1 MAGNDQIRYSV
12 GFDVQQNDLKQ
23 LKVTLDQLKKQL
35 TDIKNVKIGDI
46 AKINNT
52 DRDTARAYFNDIQNQ
67 AARVEDALRKA
78 FNVKL
83 NTVNINQFNRALQ
96 SSGSSMQQ
104 VYDSFKRA
112 GVQGEQAFRSLTT
125 SVFRTTTQLR
135 ESHAVLD
142 KIAQTLTRT
151 LGWNLA
157 SSAVNSLTRSVQ
169 QAWGYV
175 KSLDTSLNNI
185 SIVTGK
191 SADQM
196 ADFAVKAN
204 DAAQALGKTTTDYT
218 NAALIYAQQGL
229 SDKEVEARTAITLKA
244 ANVTGQSTEAVSQE
258 LTAVWNG
265 YKVNADEAELYVD
278 RLAAVAA
285 TTASD
290 LEELSTGMSKVA
302 SAAAAMGV
310 GEDQLAAQLST
321 IISVTKQ
328 APESVGTALRTV
340 YARISDIQAGIEEDG
355 VTLGNYSGKMAALG
369 FNVLDTSGHLRDMGT
384 VIEQIGGKWQDL
396 TRQQQ
401 INLAQVMAGQRQYS
415 NLIALFDNFQQYNKA
430 LETAQNAEG
439 TLQSQQDIYMESTAA
454 HLNQLKAAIENIY
467 DSLINADAMDGV
479 LDDLTA
485 LANLTAQFI
494 DSLGGGGQMLKS
506 LGSIGLMVFSTQIAN
521 GINTTITNLENARFQ
536 AEQFKASLA
545 EIQEAK
551 NITNNPV
558 TRSLLSNEEQL
569 TRLSRFMSPQQLQVA
584 QSAVTQLQNNIK
596 EIENISDRFYKI
608 QEGAKEAGIQ
618 IKDIGNIT
626 NDTVAQLK
634 ALDLSPV
641 LKNLVKGAGEDVIKD
656 ARIVGEQ
663 IGEMVKQGIVGSTDE
678 GKAAIQSAL
687 DKIFNLDATANGEE
701 GINNLIQQYRN
712 GFMELKQVLSD
723 QGVDASFITKLE
735 QELNAENVNLDALQQ
750 KLGNLKI
757 SAGQTSKGLQEMGN
771 NFQRAFNIESIV
783 KFTGS
788 MTTLLNVSQQIKNLG
803 SIWADNTLSGS
814 EKAFQTFSNIL
825 LTVSMALPA
834 IKRLNDAIKTL
845 SISQIKETIAAG
857 AATVASKAKAVAA
870 MAVAKAKQIE
880 ARRTREA
887 EAADMA
893 EATSSGINAAQNTAQ
908 AAASGA
914 SAVSG
919 AAGAGAAG
927 VGAAGG
933 LAALGGPIT
942 AAVVG
947 ITLLIGV
954 IGAVT
959 AAIKKNH
966 QELVK
971 EKQESLE
978 QQKEIQNEIDK
989 NQQLISSIEDLA
1001 NKRKN
1006 GEITRSES
1014 IASIKE
1020 LIEQYGLEKEA
1031 IDELAESYDNLS
1043 GYVAEQRAEAA
1054 KEAAE
1059 AAQQRQADAE
1069 FLLHDKADNSKY
1081 GIDYGD
1087 EYYLLTHTPSKETK
1101 GEDKLLDILNNT
1113 EGVNNLGLGQYSI
1126 AVENTTQGLIEAWDT
1141 TQEIR
1146 KQVAE
1151 LVLKGQL
1158 TWDDIKGS
1166 VVQPMLN
1173 WNKEL
1178 APLIEQ
1184 GKASL
1189 DNTSEKL
1196 DLFYSSQAMETM
1208 PADFSNIENLS
1219 NFIDQWQ
1226 KLKTETEEKLK
1237 AAANEG
1243 TDVSGI
1249 KASEATDAFIEEYY
1263 KDLYLQ
1269 YGQFTKFMEETEDR
1283 LKTDMPESLKEIF
1296 SGMSGEQLSAFLEL
1310 PLSAV
1315 DNWKLIAEYAQKIA
1329 NADVEHT
1336 AEALNVNP
1344 DVLQDEATERY
1355 SKYQEVEDK
1364 VRDGKG
1370 LNKNQ
1375 FESLDSDLQDFFY
1388 RAANGSYKLK
1398 VAAQE
1403 FFNAID
1409 DIKLKGFRDNIDL
1422 INRDLEKVQNL
1433 KEDGWNPDAY
1443 EGIDRSAVHEQ
1454 NIPGA
1459 GTFGT
1464 VIDKQLVNNQLAYL
1478 ETLGRS
1484 DKALATMVEEWRRLY
1499 DQQALSKE
1507 QVEAIYQKV
1516 AQLGDQT
1523 KNLNETQQERLRQQ
1537 TEAYQQLHDA
1547 MFPTDSDVDQGALQS
1562 LSSVIQEMADSSA
1575 ELDNNLDQ
1583 DIRAADDLAEAI
1595 LRFDDAIT
1603 DVTDNYDDWIKALNS
1618 GSAQDQAEVIDGL
1631 RDAYADL
1638 LDMDAS
1644 ALPDSFLKS
1653 AENLELMKAAIDGDV
1668 DAYDQLLERAGQS
1681 VLMDVGLN
1689 TDKFFSDRDMVQ
1701 DAAAQL
1707 AGQDFG
1713 DIQIGAALNDEN
1725 FLNALTNMVN
1735 AAGMTAQQATDYL
1748 ASMGVDA
1755 EVIEQKSTGTETK
1768 QQTGWQSQLVPDP
1781 PQTGTAPTVSGLGGS
1796 TVVNQLPLLYQTY
1809 SARYTPNTS
1818 VITDTKENTAFSLKV
1833 TSAHKSSGGGF
1844 KYSQASHGGGSK
1856 HPTSKGSGGKG
1867 GGGKGGGG
1875 KAPEPDTS
1883 QKDRKKDLQ
1892 DTRDIYHDINV
1903 ELKQINR
1910 ELKRAQQKQDRLY
1923 GKQLLDNLNE
1933 QNRILEKNKVTLQ
1946 EKHKIQEQDLK
1957 TQQEALKNLGVTFD
1971 AYGNIANYM
1980 DVLGKKQA
1988 QITAETAKYNS
1999 LIDAYNASTDKDLKK
2014 ALADEASKIDKKIK
2028 EFDDEYKNLEK
2039 KIKNYDSLR
2048 EDMEDV
2054 VDQIEEQTQKQIE
2067 INIKKFRMAV
2077 EIQLKMGQAERDW
2090 NKFRREVLEHTDV
2103 LKGTDFEEIFANARQ
2118 NFNDVFS
2125 YFDVHGTKGSLQALT
2140 EQLIATRAE
2149 IEAIN
2154 ETGKSAIYG
2163 DNKAQA
2169 MEDLQKDL
2177 DELMGQMEDVQGLI
2191 DDIGKAY
2198 LDTIDDIADQF
2209 DKQIEDYEYVGDL
2222 IEHDIDLLSL
2232 LYGDKNYD
2240 AMQKYYDALARNN
2253 LKQLDSLKQQRDFW
2267 KQEWEEAVARGDSK
2281 AAEQF
2286 EQNYKETIENLNDL
2300 IEDSAKTIQDKY
2312 VNAIDKIFDELDK
2325 KISNGKGTD
2334 YLNTQWDL
2342 MNKNAEE
2349 YLDTINSAFAIQE
2362 TERKYQKAIDESK
2375 NIKSQQTLKKL
2386 MDDQLNIL
2394 RNKEKVSQYDVDRA
2408 EKLLQVE
2415 QARIALQDAQSA
2427 KTTMRLKRDSQG
2439 NYSYQYV
2446 ADNNAVDDARDNLAQ
2461 AQNDLYN
2468 FDKERYQSVL
2478 NDMLAAWKDFQS
2490 EYKEILEDTSL
2501 AEEERIEK
2509 LALLREEYGEYINDK
2524 TAQNAEAR
2532 NNLMESAFADM
2543 AALYNTDVA
2552 NYNQMSI
2559 DEQNI
2564 LMGDLVPAW
2573 ESGIQ
2578 QMSDKVAGEGGF
2590 IPVCEQAF
2598 DSITEATKDYEEQL
2612 DNMANAAGISLDY
2625 VTQGVDLLSYA
2636 FEDLIEN
2643 NDELIDRMYS
2653 EVDAIETLQDV
2664 ARGLVD
2670 EYQNVYNEAKTAVSE
2685 IHNFIQEEQGRA
2697 AAYAETA
2704 NAAIESYNRT
2714 AQAYVEAYDQMA
2726 SAFENYAARVRAAAS
2741 GDGSGGTGSGGTG
2754 SGSTGNSPSG
2764 TTGNPSGSRS
2774 SKSSGNNKTIVET
2787 DQGFIAGG
2795 EYYKR
2800 YYGMATGGYT
2810 GDWHSSEGKIA
2821 VLHQKELV
2829 LNEDD
2834 TKNFLEGTHI
2844 LREISSSLQGSISN
2858 RISNIGLRSV
2868 FSTDKEELEQNVH
2881 IEASFPNVNSKKEIE
2896 EAFNDLVNL
2905 AAQRAMRNN

>member
-23 LKVTLDQLKKQL
+23 LKATLNQLKKQL

-46 AKINNT
+46 AKINNVDNNEAT
-52 DRDTARAYFNDIQNQ
+52 KYLIDIKNH
-67 AARVEDALRKA
+67 AENVENALRKA
-78 FNVKL
+78 FNVRL
-83 NTVNINQFNRALQ
+83 NAVNIKQFNKALQ
-96 SSGSSMQQ
+96 DSGSSMQKI
-104 VYDSFKRA
+104 YESFSKA
-112 GVQGEQAFRSLTT
+112 GIQGEQAFRNLTT

-157 SSAVNSLTRSVQ
+157 STAVNSLTRSVQ

-185 SIVTGK
+185 SVVTGK

-204 DAAQALGKTTTDYT
+204 NAAQALGKTTTDYT
-218 NAALIYAQQGL
+218 NASLIYAQQGL
-229 SDKEVEARTAITLKA
+229 NDKEIEARTDITMKA

-265 YKVNADEAELYVD
+265 YKVNAEEAELYVD
-278 RLAAVAA
+278 RLAAIAA
-285 TTASD
+285 TTASN

-355 VTLGNYSGKMAALG
+355 VTLGNYSGKMQALG
-369 FNVLDTSGHLRDMGT
+369 FNVLDTSGHLRDMGS

-439 TLQSQQDIYMESTAA
+439 TLQKQQDIYMESTAA
-454 HLNQLKAAIENIY
+454 HLNELKAATENIY
-467 DSLINADAMDGV
+467 DSLIDPNAIDGV
-479 LDDLTA
+479 LDDFTN
-485 LANLTAQFI
+485 LANAI
-494 DSLGGGGQMLKS
+494 AKVVDSLGGGGQILKS
-506 LGSIGLMVFSTQIAN
+506 LFSVGLMAFSTQLAN
-521 GINTTITNLENARFQ
+521 SLNTTATNFAKASFQ
-536 AEQFKASLA
+536 AEQFRTALASL
-545 EIQEAK
+545 EEAK
-551 NITNNPV
+551 GTTNNPIS
-558 TRSLLSNEEQL
+558 RSLFSNTEQL
-569 TRLSRFMSPQQLQVA
+569 SRLSRFMTPEQLQVA
-584 QSAVTQLQNNIK
+584 QAAV
-596 EIENISDRFYKI
+596 S
-608 QEGAKEAGIQ
+608 
-618 IKDIGNIT
+618 
-626 NDTVAQLK
+626 
-634 ALDLSPV
+634 
-641 LKNLVKGAGEDVIKD
+641 
-656 ARIVGEQ
+656 
-663 IGEMVKQGIVGSTDE
+663 
-678 GKAAIQSAL
+678 
-687 DKIFNLDATANGEE
+687 
-701 GINNLIQQYRN
+701 
-712 GFMELKQVLSD
+712 
-723 QGVDASFITKLE
+723 KLE
-735 QELNAENVNLDALQQ
+735 QDIKGFENIEKNLSEIQTAAEKAGLKIKELGDITDDFQNKAKALNVKTILGQLGAAKGSDKEDNIPLFEKAQGIGDQIAEAIKQELISSSPEINKILEEIFTLPTEAGEGQSWDNLIDRYKNKFQELKDALSAQGINGGFLTELENLFTSRNLD
-750 KLGNLKI
+750 GKI
-757 SAGQTSKGLQEMGN
+757 DETQEKFKKFKESAAQGIQGMQEMGN
-771 NFQRAFNIESIV
+771 NLQRAFNIESIV

-845 SISQIKETIAAG
+845 TLSQIKETVAAG
-857 AATVASKAKAVAA
+857 AATIASKAKAVASA
-870 MAVAKAKQIE
+870 AVAKVKQIE

-887 EAADMA
+887 A
-893 EATSSGINAAQNTAQ
+893 EADTEEAITSGVNAAQNTAQ
-908 AAASGA
+908 TA
-914 SAVSG
+914 
-919 AAGAGAAG
+919 
-927 VGAAGG
+927 AAGG

-978 QQKEIQNEIDK
+978 QQKEIQNETDK
-989 NQQLISSIEDLA
+989 NQSLLVSLEEID

-1014 IASIKE
+1014 IASIQE
-1020 LIEQYGLEKEA
+1020 LIEQYDLEKDA
-1031 IDELAESYDNLS
+1031 IDKLIDSYDHLS
-1043 GYVAEQRAEAA
+1043 EYILEQRTKNA
-1054 KEAAE
+1054 KQASE
-1059 AAQQRQADAE
+1059 AAQQELADATE
-1069 FLLHDKADNSKY
+1069 LLFDKVKDSKY
-1081 GIDYGD
+1081 GKAYQQGG
-1087 EYYLLTHTPSKETK
+1087 TK
-1101 GEDKLLDILNNT
+1101 RYAIWTGSQQIFDTVT
-1113 EGVNNLGLGQYSI
+1113 EGQSKIFQLLKDNENITDAGGAYILKFDYTAQGMVKAWETLTELKKEAQKLVSSGKATKEEVDAILGPFL
-1126 AVENTTQGLIEAWDT
+1126 EWE
-1141 TQEIR
+1141 
-1146 KQVAE
+1146 
-1151 LVLKGQL
+1151 
-1158 TWDDIKGS
+1158 
-1166 VVQPMLN
+1166 
-1173 WNKEL
+1173 KEL
-1178 APLIEQ
+1178 APTIKQAKEAVENAEQ
-1184 GKASL
+1184 RVPLEFSTEAAKNISIDFA
-1189 DNTSEKL
+1189 NTDDLSAYIDKWSQLNVEVEKTL
-1196 DLFYSSQAMETM
+1196 KNVTDGS
-1208 PADFSNIENLS
+1208 AD
-1219 NFIDQWQ
+1219 
-1226 KLKTETEEKLK
+1226 
-1237 AAANEG
+1237 
-1243 TDVSGI
+1243 GI
-1249 KASEATDAFIEEYY
+1249 KATDATSAYIEKYY
-1263 KDLYLQ
+1263 QGLYLK
-1269 YGQFTKFMEETEDR
+1269 YNKAAQFIANTEER
-1283 LKTDMPESLKEIF
+1283 LGKEMPDNMKEIL
-1296 SGMSGEQLSAFLEL
+1296 SKMTDKQLAAFLRL
-1310 PLSAV
+1310 DFSTV
-1315 DNWKLIAEYAQKIA
+1315 NDWKLIAQYAQSIA
-1329 NADVEHT
+1329 NANVQHT
-1336 AEALNVNP
+1336 ADMLDVNP
-1344 DVLQDEATERY
+1344 DALIQSAATRYQTYQD
-1355 SKYQEVEDK
+1355 VEDK
-1364 VRDGKG
+1364 VKSGKG
-1370 LNKNQ
+1370 LSKTE
-1375 FESLDSDLQDFFY
+1375 FESIDNPEIQKYFRLAANNTYKLQGSIQDFT
-1388 RAANGSYKLK
+1388 
-1398 VAAQE
+1398 
-1403 FFNAID
+1403 NAVD
-1409 DIKLKGFRDNIDL
+1409 SIKIQGFVDNVDL
-1422 INRDLEKVQNL
+1422 INRDLAKVQAINE
-1433 KEDGWNPDAY
+1433 KFQSGAWDEDFFSKIDYNAADVYDSMSHRDRLNKYSDSDFTDLVNGQLEYLEVLGKSDEELANHVKIWKDAY
-1443 EGIDRSAVHEQ
+1443 YNQTLTREQ
-1454 NIPGA
+1454 
-1459 GTFGT
+1459 
-1464 VIDKQLVNNQLAYL
+1464 L
-1478 ETLGRS
+1478 E
-1484 DKALATMVEEWRRLY
+1484 
-1499 DQQALSKE
+1499 Q
-1507 QVEAIYQKV
+1507 IYQAIKRYS
-1516 AQLGDQT
+1516 DQT
-1523 KNLNETQQERLRQQ
+1523 KDLGKTQEERTRQL
-1537 TEAYQQLHDA
+1537 TESYHQLHDA

-1562 LSSVIQEMADSSA
+1562 LSSVIQEMADSST

-1583 DIRAADDLAEAI
+1583 DTRAADDLSEAI

-1603 DVTDNYDDWIKALNS
+1603 DVTDNYDDWIKALSS
-1618 GSAQDQAEVIDGL
+1618 GAAQDQAAVIDGL

-1638 LDMDAS
+1638 LDLDGS
-1644 ALPDSFLKS
+1644 SLSQGFLKS
-1653 AENLELMKAAIDGDV
+1653 ADNLQLMKAAIDGNIE
-1668 DAYDQLLERAGQS
+1668 AYDQLMSMAQQDIAAQVHLDTENFQIGFDHLMDMYYQGQS
-1681 VLMDVGLN
+1681 LE
-1689 TDKFFSDRDMVQ
+1689 DM
-1701 DAAAQL
+1701 
-1707 AGQDFG
+1707 
-1713 DIQIGAALNDEN
+1713 QIGASLDNQD
-1725 FLNALTNMVN
+1725 FLDGLTQMVN

-1755 EVIEQKSTGTETK
+1755 EVVQQKTTGTETSQK
-1768 QQTGWQSQLVPDP
+1768 TGFEARWQANP
-1781 PQTGTAPTVSGLGGS
+1781 APFRAPVTTGLGFTTQTIDEGYLAQNLTYAPVPS
-1796 TVVNQLPLLYQTY
+1796 TV
-1809 SARYTPNTS
+1809 
-1818 VITDTKENTAFSLKV
+1818 TDTKENTAFSLKV

-1844 KYSQASHGGGSK
+1844 KYKQASHGGGSK
-1856 HPTSKGSGGKG
+1856 KPTSKGSGGKG
-1867 GGGKGGGG
+1867 GGGKGGGGG

-1980 DVLGKKQA
+1980 DILGKKQA

-2014 ALADEASKIDKKIK
+2014 ALADEAGKIDKKIK

-2048 EDMEDV
+2048 EAMEDV

-2077 EIQLKMGQAERDW
+2077 EIQLEMGQAERDW

-2103 LKGTDFEEIFANARQ
+2103 LKGTEFEEIFANARQ

-2140 EQLIATRAE
+2140 EQLMATRAE

-2286 EQNYKETIENLNDL
+2286 EQNYKETIENLNSL

-2334 YLNTQWDL
+2334 YLSTQWDL

-2478 NDMLAAWKDFQS
+2478 NDMLSAWKDFQS

-2509 LALLREEYGEYINDK
+2509 LALLRDEYGEYINDK

-2714 AQAYVEAYDQMA
+2714 AQAYADAYDQMA

-2741 GDGSGGTGSGGTG
+2741 GDSSSGGSNGGNGGTGGGTG
-2754 SGSTGNSPSG
+2754 GTGATSSPSG
-2764 TTGNPSGSRS
+2764 NKS
-2774 SKSSGNNKTIVET
+2774 SKSSGNNKEIIET
-2787 DQGFIAGG
+2787 EEGFIAGG
-2795 EYYKR
+2795 EYYKK
-2800 YYGMATGGYT
+2800 YYYDSGGYT
-2810 GDWHSSEGKIA
+2810 GNWHSTEGRPAI
-2821 VLHQKELV
+2821 LHQKELV
-2829 LNEDD
+2829 LNEND

-2844 LREISSSLQGSISN
+2844 LREISSSLRGSLYNQID
-2858 RISNIGLRSV
+2858 NIGLS
-2868 FSTDKEELEQNVH
+2868 SLMPTNKEELEQNVH

>member
-23 LKVTLDQLKKQL
+23 LKITLDQLKKQL

-52 DRDTARAYFNDIQNQ
+52 DKDTALKYLFDIKTQ
-67 AARVEDALRKA
+67 AVNVEQALRKS

-83 NTVNINQFNRALQ
+83 NTVNINEFNKALK
-96 SSGSSMQQ
+96 SSGSSIQS
-104 VYDSFKRA
+104 VYDNFKKA
-112 GVQGEQAFRSLTT
+112 GAQGEQAFRSLANATLHT
-125 SVFRTTTQLR
+125 NIQLR
-135 ESHAVLD
+135 QSHVILD
-142 KIAQTLTRT
+142 KVAQTLTRT

-157 SSAVNSLTRSVQ
+157 SSVVNSLTRSVQ

-204 DAAQALGKTTTDYT
+204 NAAQALGKTTTDYT
-218 NAALIYAQQGL
+218 DAALIYAQQGL
-229 SDKEVEARTAITLKA
+229 NDKEIEARTNITLKT
-244 ANVTGQSTEAVSQE
+244 ANVTGQSAEAVSEE

-302 SAAAAMGV
+302 SAAAQMGV

-321 IISVTKQ
+321 IISVTRQ

-340 YARISDIQAGIEEDG
+340 YARISDIQAGIDEEG
-355 VTLGNYSGKMAALG
+355 VSLGNYSGKMKNLG
-369 FNVLDTSGHLRDMGT
+369 FDVLDATGRLRDMGE
-384 VIEQIGGKWQDL
+384 VIEQIGGRWQDL
-396 TRQQQ
+396 TREQQ
-401 INLAQVMAGQRQYS
+401 INLAQTMAGQRQYS
-415 NLIALFDNFQQYNKA
+415 NLMALFENFDQYNKA
-430 LETAQNAEG
+430 LSVAQNAEG
-439 TLQSQQDIYMESTAA
+439 TLQTQQDRYMESTAA
-454 HLNQLKAAIENIY
+454 HLNQLKAAVEDIY
-467 DSLINADAMDGV
+467 DSFINADNMDNII
-479 LDDLTA
+479 DDLTSA
-485 LANLTAQFI
+485 ANAAANFV
-494 DSLGGGGQMLKS
+494 DALGGGGQVLKS
-506 LGSIGLMVFSTQIAN
+506 LGSIALTVFSTQIAN
-521 GINTTITNLENARFQ
+521 GINTTITNFQRATANAEQFENALNGI
-536 AEQFKASLA
+536 EQFKAA
-545 EIQEAK
+545 
-551 NITNNPV
+551 TDDPV
-558 TRSLLSNEEQL
+558 TKSFLNKRQDMISM
-569 TRLSRFMSPQQLQVA
+569 SRFMTQQQFDMV
-584 QSAVTQLQNNIK
+584 QGS
-596 EIENISDRFYKI
+596 IENLTSKMGDLENLGNQLEKIKKLANEANISMKGLDDLEKVSGDVAKFGNLIDSDLNAFI
-608 QEGAKEAGIQ
+608 QEDFKTTEAQESARNFGQ
-618 IKDIGNIT
+618 
-626 NDTVAQLK
+626 
-634 ALDLSPV
+634 
-641 LKNLVKGAGEDVIKD
+641 DVIE
-656 ARIVGEQ
+656 ALN
-663 IGEMVKQGIVGSTDE
+663 QGILTGSEEAKTNLQHLLTELGNLPSDSN
-678 GKAAIQSAL
+678 AAEQYQIL
-687 DKIFNLDATANGEE
+687 M
-701 GINNLIQQYRN
+701 QQ
-712 GFMELKQVLSD
+712 
-723 QGVDASFITKLE
+723 I
-735 QELNAENVNLDALQQ
+735 LDALIDPNASIQFSEAFEA
-750 KLGNLKI
+750 LRAEL
-757 SAGQTSKGLQEMGN
+757 N
-771 NFQRAFNIESIV
+771 NFNPSQFRQRFERLRDDVHNATSSIEEDMNKFRNAFNIEGIV
-783 KFTGS
+783 KITGS
-788 MTTLLNVSQQIKNLG
+788 LATFASVAQQIKNLG
-803 SIWADNTLSGS
+803 NIWADDSISGGEKFFQITTNLIASLGMLARGYSVLAAGIKKINIEQAKEALLSMASTVQTKIAEKATDMLARAKQRLARSTDDAAGS
-814 EKAFQTFSNIL
+814 EAAET
-825 LTVSMALPA
+825 A
-834 IKRLNDAIKTL
+834 TL
-845 SISQIKETIAAG
+845 AANAAMTEG
-857 AATVASKAKAVAA
+857 TAATA
-870 MAVAKAKQIE
+870 
-880 ARRTREA
+880 
-887 EAADMA
+887 
-893 EATSSGINAAQNTAQ
+893 G
-908 AAASGA
+908 
-914 SAVSG
+914 
-919 AAGAGAAG
+919 GAGS
-927 VGAAGG
+927 
-933 LAALGGPIT
+933 LAALGGPI
-942 AAVVG
+942 AVG
-947 ITLLIGV
+947 AILAITLLVGA
-954 IGAVT
+954 IGAYTT
-959 AAIKKNH
+959 AMKKNH
-966 QELVK
+966 QEHLKELEDSIADQK
-971 EKQESLE
+971 EK
-978 QQKEIQNEIDK
+978 QNEIDK
-989 NQQLISSIEDLA
+989 NEDLLA
-1001 NKRKN
+1001 SLEEINNQRKN

-1014 IASIKE
+1014 IN
-1020 LIEQYGLEKEA
+1020 LIQSLVEQYGLEKKA
-1031 IDELAESYDNLS
+1031 VDQLADAYDNLS
-1043 GYVAEQRAEAA
+1043 EYIANSR
-1054 KEAAE
+1054 KEDAAE
-1059 AAQQRQADAE
+1059 ASASAQEQLNNAKE
-1069 FLLHDKADNSKY
+1069 LLFDKAENSEYGNKY
-1081 GIDYGD
+1081 VQNGNEKYSVKTGAYHTIDM
-1087 EYYLLTHTPSKETK
+1087 L
-1101 GEDKLLDILNNT
+1101 T
-1113 EGVNNLGLGQYSI
+1113 EGQSNVFQLLEDNEKI
-1126 AVENTTQGLIEAWDT
+1126 ANENGTYVLNFDYTAQGLVQAWDT
-1141 TQEIR
+1141 IAELKKQAQKLVFSGKATQEEVDEIL
-1146 KQVAE
+1146 A
-1151 LVLKGQL
+1151 
-1158 TWDDIKGS
+1158 
-1166 VVQPMLN
+1166 PFLN
-1173 WNKEL
+1173 WSKEL
-1178 APLIEQ
+1178 SSTVDQARIAIDNADQRVPLEFSTAAAAD
-1184 GKASL
+1184 ASI
-1189 DNTSEKL
+1189 
-1196 DLFYSSQAMETM
+1196 
-1208 PADFSNIENLS
+1208 DFSNVNDLETYIEKWRELQKATRDTLANTDDERAKG
-1219 NFIDQWQ
+1219 IDS
-1226 KLKTETEEKLK
+1226 
-1237 AAANEG
+1237 A
-1243 TDVSGI
+1243 D
-1249 KASEATDAFIEEYY
+1249 ATSAYLEEYY
-1263 KDLYLQ
+1263 QGLYLK
-1269 YGQFTKFMEETEDR
+1269 YNKFAQFMKDTETR
-1283 LKTDMPESLKEIF
+1283 LQTAMPDNMKEIL
-1296 SGMSGEQLSAFLEL
+1296 SKMTDKQLAAFLRL
-1310 PLSAV
+1310 DFSTV
-1315 DNWKLIAEYAQKIA
+1315 NDWKLIAQYAQSIA
-1329 NADVEHT
+1329 NANVQHT
-1336 AEALNVNP
+1336 ADMLDVNP
-1344 DVLQDEATERY
+1344 DALIQSAATRYQTYQD
-1355 SKYQEVEDK
+1355 VEDK
-1364 VRDGKG
+1364 VKSGKG
-1370 LNKNQ
+1370 LSKTE
-1375 FESLDSDLQDFFY
+1375 FESIDNPEIQKYFRLAANNTYKLQGSIQDFT
-1388 RAANGSYKLK
+1388 
-1398 VAAQE
+1398 
-1403 FFNAID
+1403 NAVD
-1409 DIKLKGFRDNIDL
+1409 SIKIQGFVDNVDL
-1422 INRDLEKVQNL
+1422 INRDLAKVQAINE
-1433 KEDGWNPDAY
+1433 KFQSGAWDEDFFSKIDYNAADVYDSMSHRDRLNKYSDSDFTDLVNGQLEYLEVLGKSDEELANHVKIWKDAY
-1443 EGIDRSAVHEQ
+1443 YNQTLTREQ
-1454 NIPGA
+1454 
-1459 GTFGT
+1459 
-1464 VIDKQLVNNQLAYL
+1464 L
-1478 ETLGRS
+1478 E
-1484 DKALATMVEEWRRLY
+1484 
-1499 DQQALSKE
+1499 Q
-1507 QVEAIYQKV
+1507 IYQAIKRYS
-1516 AQLGDQT
+1516 DQT
-1523 KNLNETQQERLRQQ
+1523 KELGKTQEERARQL
-1537 TEAYQQLHDA
+1537 TESYHNLHDA
-1547 MFPTDSDVDQGALQS
+1547 MFPTDSDVDQSALQS
-1562 LSSVIQEMADSSA
+1562 LSGVIQEIALASNQ
-1575 ELDNNLDQ
+1575 LDNSLETD
-1583 DIRAADDLAEAI
+1583 AEAAEDVAQSI

-1603 DVTDNYDDWIKALNS
+1603 DVTDNYEDWIKALNS
-1618 GSAQDQAEVIDGL
+1618 GAIQDQAGVIEGL

-1644 ALPDSFLKS
+1644 ALSYDFLRD
-1653 AENLELMKAAIDGDV
+1653 AENLELMKSAIDGNV

-1681 VLMDVGLN
+1681 ILMQVGLD
-1689 TDKFFSDRDMVQ
+1689 TSQFQADK
-1701 DAAAQL
+1701 DAIQTAMEVL
-1707 AGQDFG
+1707 TGQQFD
-1713 DIQIGAALNDEN
+1713 DIEIGAALNDEN
-1725 FLNALTNMVN
+1725 FLAGLEDIVN
-1735 AAGMTAQQATDYL
+1735 ASNMTAQQATDYL

-1755 EVIEQKSTGTETK
+1755 EVIEDKSTARDLHQYMGATADVEDHIVHGYDPITMAK
-1768 QQTGWQSQLVPDP
+1768 VDYNFPSVKYRAVP
-1781 PQTGTAPTVSGLGGS
+1781 A
-1796 TVVNQLPLLYQTY
+1796 
-1809 SARYTPNTS
+1809 SAQ
-1818 VITDTKENTAFSLKV
+1818 DTKENTSFALKV
-1833 TSAHKSSGGGF
+1833 VSAKKSSGGGF
-1844 KYSQASHGGGSK
+1844 KYKQASHGGGAK

-1867 GGGKGGGG
+1867 GGGKGGG

-2077 EIQLKMGQAERDW
+2077 EIQLEMGQAERDW

-2103 LKGTDFEEIFANARQ
+2103 LKGTEFEEIFANARQ
-2118 NFNDVFS
+2118 SFNDVFS

-2140 EQLIATRAE
+2140 EQLMATRAE

-2267 KQEWEEAVARGDSK
+2267 KQEWEEAVAREDSK
-2281 AAEQF
+2281 AAAQF
-2286 EQNYKETIENLNDL
+2286 EKNYKDTIKNLNNL

-2312 VNAIDKIFDELDK
+2312 VNAIDKIFNELDK

-2334 YLNTQWDL
+2334 YLSTQWDL

-2375 NIKSQQTLKKL
+2375 NIKNQQTLKKL

-2415 QARIALQDAQSA
+2415 QARIALQEAQSA
-2427 KTTMRLKRDSQG
+2427 KTTLRLKRDSQG

-2478 NDMLAAWKDFQS
+2478 NDMLSAWKDFQS

-2636 FEDLIEN
+2636 FENLIEN
-2643 NDELIDRMYS
+2643 NDDLIDRMYS

-2714 AQAYVEAYDQMA
+2714 AQAYVDAYDQMA
-2726 SAFENYAARVRAAAS
+2726 SAFEDYAARVRAAAS
-2741 GDGSGGTGSGGTG
+2741 GDSPSGGSNNGGAG
-2754 SGSTGNSPSG
+2754 SGSTGNNPSG
-2764 TTGNPSGSRS
+2764 TAGNPSGSRS
-2774 SKSSGNNKTIVET
+2774 SKSSGNNKTMVET